1 MPRPPGLRR
10 ASLLSALILLLLYGA
25 ALRLDAYTSG
35 YGRLGRPAWAAAL
48 SDALASAGRQLRP
61 YDLGWAPEAR
71 PYEGGDPINYLRYAR
86 EMESFYQAHVREP
99 VFLAS
104 TRAYLWLLG
113 GQDAAVSF
121 ASMTGSLLAIA
132 GTFLLGCRL
141 MPLPAAFAA
150 ALGVAIDY
158 EVVSWSTGGWRD
170 DTFMAGVL
178 WTAWALLR
186 TREAPTPGRAV
197 VLGLCAGAACLTRI
211 TALTFV
217 LPGILLV
224 ALDRSP
230 PPRRDRTRAAV
241 LALAVGAA
249 VVAPYLVN
257 CAIRLGDPLIAVNYH
272 TVYYRHREGSA
283 YEGRMTAGEYVA
295 GKFRQRPIAAADTA
309 FMGIAVQPF
318 VTKWNGLHAVLGA
331 SYRAVVWLSIAG
343 LMLLPFTPGGRLLL
357 VVLVTSLAPYAMTW
371 NIGGGDAWRFTMH
384 AYPLYLLA
392 AAYAA
397 ASAARAAVH
406 LLRGGPESAATWRRP
421 GRGVVAG
428 AFLVILAAAAVPF
441 AHFGLPWLTVR
452 EALAQGEDVSI
463 LTGERDGVFYRSG
476 WSVPHHD
483 GVTFR
488 VSEAER
494 ATVHLPLPARAPYDL
509 IVRADPVAPG
519 VQEQLT
525 VLFNGHLVAR
535 VPLTWDPQRM
545 GSHRIALRP
554 NVVRAGRNQVTLIPD
569 ILFPAG
575 RAGPAFAWLPAD
587 RRLGVR
593 VWYLRVLARPQR

>member
-1 MPRPPGLRR
+1 MPRLPGVRR

-25 ALRLDAYTSG
+25 ALRLDAYASA
-35 YGRLGRPAWAAAL
+35 YGRLDRPAWAAAL
-48 SDALASAGRQLRP
+48 TDGFASLGRQVRP
-61 YDLGWAPEAR
+61 YDLGWAPEPR

-121 ASMTGSLLAIA
+121 ASITGSLLAVA
-132 GTFLLGCRL
+132 GTFALGCRL
-141 MPLPAAFAA
+141 MPPLAAFAA
-150 ALGVAIDY
+150 ALAVAMDY

-186 TREAPTPGRAV
+186 AREAPTRGRAV

-211 TALTFV
+211 TSLTFV
-217 LPGILLV
+217 LPGLLLL

-230 PPRRDRTRAAV
+230 PPRRDRLRAAV
-241 LALAVGAA
+241 LALAIGAA

-283 YEGRMTAGEYVA
+283 YDGRMTAREYVA
-295 GKFRQRPIAAADTA
+295 GKFAQRPVRAADTA
-309 FMGIAVQPF
+309 FMGVVVQPF
-318 VTKWNGLHAVLGA
+318 VTKWNGLHAVIGA
-331 SYRAVVWLSIAG
+331 ASRVVVWLSIAG
-343 LMLLPFTPGGRLLL
+343 LLMLPFTPGGRLLL
-357 VVLVTSLAPYAMTW
+357 AVLATSLVPYAMTW

-384 AYPLYLLA
+384 AYPIYLLA

-397 ASAARAAVH
+397 ASIVGAAHRLV
-406 LLRGGPESAATWRRP
+406 RGSLWSATWRRP
-421 GRGVVAG
+421 GRGTVAG
-428 AFLVILAAAAVPF
+428 AVAVGLAAAAVPI
-441 AHFGLPWLTVR
+441 ARVGLPWLSVR

-463 LTGERDGVFYRSG
+463 LTGERDTVFYRSG
-476 WSVPHHD
+476 WSAPHHD

-488 VSEAER
+488 VSQAER
-494 ATVHLPLPARAPYDL
+494 ATVQLPLPARAPYDL

-519 VQEQLT
+519 VQRQLT
-525 VLFNGHLVAR
+525 VLFNGHLVSR

-554 NVVRAGRNQVTLIPD
+554 DVVRVGRNQVTLVPD
-569 ILFPAG
+569 VLVPAA

-593 VWYLRVLARPQR
+593 LWYVRVLPRPLR